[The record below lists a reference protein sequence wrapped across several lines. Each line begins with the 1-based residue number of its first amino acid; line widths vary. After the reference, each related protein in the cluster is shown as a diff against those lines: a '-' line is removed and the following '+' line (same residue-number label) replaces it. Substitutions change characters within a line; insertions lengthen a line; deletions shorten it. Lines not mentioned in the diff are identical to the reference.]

1 MNQDKTE
8 GKSATTLKKQP
19 GVTVNDFFNGSGC
32 RIMTSHWVQLLD
44 YSKIVE
50 AIK

>member
-1 MNQDKTE
+1 MNQDETE
-8 GKSATTLKKQP
+8 GKSETTLKKQT
-19 GVTVNDFFNGSGC
+19 GVTVNYFFNGSGC
-32 RIMTSHWVQLLD
+32 RIMTSHWMQLLN